1 MAIIVTWEL
10 AFCLKNATFAPQ
22 EETSNTIDKM
32 ISYWK
37 CKDGFA
43 QINQWKSGCW
53 IKVND
58 PTEDDLAI
66 LKERFDVPMDF
77 THDAE
82 DIEERPRV
90 DHEAGW
96 MLVFVRVP
104 NKSIDPDGETVFST
118 APMAFLIRDDVFI
131 TVNYFDTEVPDDF
144 IRWSVRRHI
153 SNCKGYDLLLS
164 LMLSTAVWYLKY
176 LKQMNSMMNAAEE
189 RLEQKMDNDEL
200 MRTMGLGKFLIYFIT
215 SLKGNTTVLARL
227 KKRLRT
233 LPHDEDLLEDVE
245 IETQQALDTAS
256 IYSNILERQQE
267 TYSSVI
273 GNNLNRIMKTLT
285 VVTILLMIPTVV
297 AGYYGMN
304 VPNGMEEWWLGF
316 PLALVI
322 SIVLMACGYLF
333 MRHSKFFK

>member
-1 MAIIVTWEL
+1 
-10 AFCLKNATFAPQ
+10 
-22 EETSNTIDKM
+22 M

-53 IKVND
+53 IKVTK
-58 PTEDDLAI
+58 PTADDLAL
-66 LKERFDVPMDF
+66 LKERFAVPMDF

-90 DHEAGW
+90 DHEENW
-96 MLVFVRVP
+96 MLVYVRVP

-144 IRWSVRRHI
+144 IRWSGRRHI
-153 SNCKGYDLLLS
+153 NNCKGYDLLLS
-164 LMLSTAVWYLKY
+164 LMLSTSVWYLKY
-176 LKQMNSMMNAAEE
+176 LKQMNGMMNAAEDRME
-189 RLEQKMDNDEL
+189 RKMDNDEL
-200 MRTMGLGKFLIYFIT
+200 MRTMGLGKYLIYFIT
-215 SLKGNTTVLARL
+215 SLKGNATVLARL
-227 KKRLRT
+227 KMRLRA

-256 IYSNILERQQE
+256 IYSDILKRQQE
-267 TYSSVI
+267 AYSSVI

-285 VVTILLMIPTVV
+285 VVTILLMIPTVI

-304 VPNGMEEWWLGF
+304 VPNGMEAHPWGF
-316 PLALVI
+316 PLALAI
-322 SIVLMACGYLF
+322 SVVLMALCYF
-333 MRHSKFFK
+333 FIRHSKFFK